1 MAKHLMSFLGTTEYK
16 ETDYYAGDI
25 SNHKSSKY
33 ILDALID
40 VVCKEW
46 DWKNDKISVFLTDKA
61 RENNWEKP
69 GTLRDVLLSRT
80 YIKNLFDV
88 DIVAGGSENEIW
100 KMFEQ
105 MTEAI
110 GEGDELYIDITN
122 SFRFVPLLMTS
133 VAVFAKTVKN
143 AEVKAVYYGAFVPGE
158 NKTPILN
165 IAGFVDIID
174 WSQGTNLFVK
184 SGRVDAIR
192 DLSLSV
198 SNLDEGEDKEIECM
212 MKNLVDMI
220 EGLDNSQGGKT
231 EKTKKKKGKKKKQNN
246 DSAKKVTILEAYKGY
261 VENKEIFMNKYA
273 DDIRMA
279 PIRKVLGIID
289 EDIDIFNKAAT
300 QNSYF
305 LMGMCAVSWYVRK
318 GKVQQG
324 YTALDE
330 TMKTYICQRYRV
342 SITEYTIR
350 EKAVQKMCGYIKN
363 ALEDEDN
370 GETEQE
376 RRENAY
382 KTWVIRNLGKE
393 FEEVWKN
400 GKELE
405 KSRLDNIK
413 KNKKSEWELYDS
425 GIIERL
431 IYEMSIEFIKL
442 KLKIGDQ
449 RNSMNHFGY
458 TSIRLA
464 EEPLQDLAGYFE
476 EFVNLVE
483 RENGGEEWKDK
494 ENIDIISED
503 ILKDLRALV
512 EDAKKFVEI

>member
-1 MAKHLMSFLGTTEYK
+1 MKSRLILFLLIFTTVVSTFSIAYA
-16 ETDYYAGDI
+16 ET
-25 SNHKSSKY
+25 NEN
-33 ILDALID
+33 L
-40 VVCKEW
+40 
-46 DWKNDKISVFLTDKA
+46 KNDRAF
-61 RENNWEKP
+61 N
-69 GTLRDVLLSRT
+69 
-80 YIKNLFDV
+80 
-88 DIVAGGSENEIW
+88 
-100 KMFEQ
+100 
-105 MTEAI
+105 
-110 GEGDELYIDITN
+110 
-122 SFRFVPLLMTS
+122 TS
-133 VAVFAKTVKN
+133 V
-143 AEVKAVYYGAFVPGE
+143 G
-158 NKTPILN
+158 
-165 IAGFVDIID
+165 
-174 WSQGTNLFVK
+174 
-184 SGRVDAIR
+184 
-192 DLSLSV
+192 
-198 SNLDEGEDKEIECM
+198 
-212 MKNLVDMI
+212 
-220 EGLDNSQGGKT
+220 
-231 EKTKKKKGKKKKQNN
+231 
-246 DSAKKVTILEAYKGY
+246 
-261 VENKEIFMNKYA
+261 
-273 DDIRMA
+273 
-279 PIRKVLGIID
+279 LGIID

-318 GKVQQG
+318 GKAQQG

-370 GETEQE
+370 GETEQK

-382 KTWVIRNLGKE
+382 KTWVIRNLG
-393 FEEVWKN
+393 EEVWKN

-425 GIIERL
+425 GIIKRL